1 MNNRLII
8 AAAGSGKT
16 TYLVKSALL
25 EASPVLITTYTEA
38 NEREIRKKFVELNG
52 CVPAN
57 VTIQTW
63 YSFLLQH
70 GVRPFQGI
78 LTEEKIKGMVLV
90 NSKSGLKYQG
100 KKFPV
105 YYKEDTEFYKFYFT
119 DDMKMYSDKI
129 AKFVC
134 RCNKETDGSVINRIG
149 HIYSKVYIDEIQ
161 DMAGYDLEL
170 IKLLMKS
177 ESDILMVGDPRQVT
191 YHTHNEAKYKKY
203 NGGDIESF
211 IKEECKKVQ
220 CDIDMTTLNASY
232 RNNES
237 ICKYSSLLYPE
248 YEAPTSKQKTVT
260 GHDGIFLVRKK
271 DIKEYLQRYD
281 TVQLR
286 DKRTVAVN
294 NDYTAINMGEAKGLT
309 FERVLIYPTGP
320 MLNWIKNHTKEL
332 KPKSRSQLYVAI
344 TRAKYSVGIV
354 CDYTDKTDIEG
365 TIKYK

>member
-1 MNNRLII
+1 MNNRLMI

-25 EASPVLITTYTEA
+25 EESPILITTYTEE

-52 CVPAN
+52 CVPKN

-134 RCNKETDGSVINRIG
+134 RCNKETDGSVINRISR
-149 HIYSKVYIDEIQ
+149 IFSKVYIDEIQ

-177 ESDILMVGDPRQVT
+177 KSDILMVGDPRQVT

-211 IKEECKKVQ
+211 IKQECKKVQ
-220 CDIDMTTLNASY
+220 CDINMMTLKASY
-232 RNNES
+232 RNNQA

-248 YEAPTSKQKTVT
+248 YEATTSNQKTVT

-271 DIKEYLQRYD
+271 DVTEYLQQYNA
-281 TVQLR
+281 VQLR
-286 DKRTVAVN
+286 DKRTVVVN
-294 NDYTAINMGEAKGLT
+294 NDYTAINMGESKGLT

-320 MLNWIKNHTKEL
+320 MLNWIKDNSKEL